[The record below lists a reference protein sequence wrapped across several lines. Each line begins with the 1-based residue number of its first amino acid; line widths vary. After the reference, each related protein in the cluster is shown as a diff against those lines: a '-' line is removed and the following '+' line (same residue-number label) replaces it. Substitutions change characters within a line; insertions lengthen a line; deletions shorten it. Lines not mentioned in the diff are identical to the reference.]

1 MWEDIIKVQ
10 ISQARQKLRSDNNPL
25 PDDDDEDCF
34 QKFEYLVRQFQKMGH
49 YIDPNKT
56 LLYDLEYRD
65 LLTPEQWCEFLETL
79 TFTSSSTDGGRNY
92 FVALS
97 GKVTYRGTS
106 RGELLPPTKKDVT
119 LYFICELE
127 LRNNRCNL
135 EVEMVTP
142 DGYMPN
148 IFTMIFEAEEG
159 FGSAGQSYD
168 KQMLFDWWRN
178 VARFAH
184 ELKEF
189 EESIMTLYP
198 KKLNSGAD
206 RFFSFVQLHRGML
219 FDFKKSQIQVG
230 RQKLRTDDAPLPDE
244 EDDKD
249 CEQLWREAVD
259 EIKNW
264 IQNYDDDKWYT
275 QTAFEEQRGQ
285 GQSICY
291 MAKHNSNVGFEVNLR
306 FYHYLDTQYPSS
318 NEWFCKLL
326 ETSAF
331 YDFRHGQHIID
342 GGGIKTKIGDSY
354 GHSISWFIA
363 LGQVGKTRGFRTG
376 LVRFCEELED
386 FARGVI
392 ERKRREL

>member
-10 ISQARQKLRSDNNPL
+10 ISQTRQKLRSDNNPL

-34 QKFEYLVRQFQKMGH
+34 QKFDYIVRQFQKMGNI
-49 YIDPNKT
+49 IDPNKT
-56 LLYDLEYRD
+56 LLFDLGYRYK
-65 LLTPEQWCEFLETL
+65 LTPEQWCEFLETL
-79 TFTSSSTDGGRNY
+79 SFNSHSSDGGRVY
-92 FVALS
+92 VAGLS
-97 GKVTYRGTS
+97 GKVTYRGNLK
-106 RGELLPPTKKDVT
+106 GEVLPPTKKDVKIF
-119 LYFICELE
+119 FICELQLQSNE
-127 LRNNRCNL
+127 CVL
-135 EVEMVTP
+135 ETEMVTP
-142 DGYMPN
+142 DGDMSN
-148 IFTMIFEAEEG
+148 LFTMMFGAERKGE
-159 FGSAGQSYD
+159 YK
-168 KQMLFDWWRN
+168 KQMLFDWWKN

-184 ELKEF
+184 ELREF
-189 EESIMTLYP
+189 EESIMTLNP
-198 KKLNSGAD
+198 KKVDSAAD
-206 RFFSFVQLHRGML
+206 RFFAGVQLHRGMK

-230 RQKLRTDDAPLPDE
+230 RQKLRTDDNPLPDE
-244 EDDKD
+244 EDDKN

-264 IQNYDDDKWYT
+264 IQNYDDGKWYT
-275 QTAFEEQRGQ
+275 QTAFEEQRGE

-291 MAKHNSNVGFEVNLR
+291 MAKHNSDVGFEVKLR

-331 YDFRHGQHIID
+331 YDFRHGQHIVD
-342 GGGIKTKIGDSY
+342 GGGIKVKIGNSY

-363 LGQVGKTRGFRTG
+363 LGQVGKVRGFRTG
-376 LVRFCEELED
+376 LVRFCGELEH